1 MVDSRF
7 FIHIISHHTAL
18 KCKIKA
24 HSDGDLPPEKWREDP
39 MKNIVLI
46 GMMGSGKTTC
56 GLMLSEKL
64 DRTLVDAD
72 VTIQT
77 RENRTTS
84 EIFATDGEAYY
95 RDLETALCHELETM
109 DDLIIATGG
118 GMILR
123 EENAKALR
131 SNGVVFLLN
140 RPVDEIFDGED
151 LADRPLAQNGK
162 QDFIDR
168 FEARKPYYFGAADEV
183 ITNFSSPE
191 ATVNDILE
199 RMKKYQ

>member
-1 MVDSRF
+1 
-7 FIHIISHHTAL
+7 
-18 KCKIKA
+18 
-24 HSDGDLPPEKWREDP
+24 

-56 GLMLSEKL
+56 GLLLSEKL
-64 DRTLVDAD
+64 GRTLVDAD
-72 VTIQT
+72 VTLQT

-84 EIFATDGEAYY
+84 EIFATDGEGYY

-109 DDLIIATGG
+109 DDLVIATGG

-123 EENAKALR
+123 EENVKALR

-183 ITNFSSPE
+183 ITNFASPKD
-191 ATVNDILE
+191 TVNEILE